1 MQDNY
6 YLQDCGDDD
15 VLSFGDETFKV
26 HRFKTAINKSFDSSM
41 GEKLTEHL
49 KKYQGIPI
57 ERAVCP
63 NNNYDE
69 YAKWFK
75 DGIDCEIL
83 NLGSKSWKKGKV
95 KIKISLEFY
104 AEEQETE
111 KRDSSNQPEIPQPES
126 PLDDLRQMLN
136 QDNQQ

>member
-1 MQDNY
+1 VQDNY

-15 VLSFGDETFKV
+15 VLSFGDVTFKV
-26 HRFKTAINKSFDSSM
+26 SKFKTAVNQSFNSRMGSQLSSELNSQEVRIN
-41 GEKLTEHL
+41 H
-49 KKYQGIPI
+49 
-57 ERAVCP
+57 AVSP

-111 KRDSSNQPEIPQPES
+111 ETGSSNQPEIIPPES

>member
-15 VLSFGDETFKV
+15 VLSFRDVTFKV
-26 HRFKTAINKSFDSSM
+26 SKFKTAVNQSFNSRMGSQLSNELNSQEVRIN
-41 GEKLTEHL
+41 H
-49 KKYQGIPI
+49 
-57 ERAVCP
+57 AVSP
-63 NNNYDE
+63 NGNYDE

-104 AEEQETE
+104 AEEQEAGETG
-111 KRDSSNQPEIPQPES
+111 SSNQPEIPQPES
-126 PLDDLRQMLN
+126 PLEDLRQMLN